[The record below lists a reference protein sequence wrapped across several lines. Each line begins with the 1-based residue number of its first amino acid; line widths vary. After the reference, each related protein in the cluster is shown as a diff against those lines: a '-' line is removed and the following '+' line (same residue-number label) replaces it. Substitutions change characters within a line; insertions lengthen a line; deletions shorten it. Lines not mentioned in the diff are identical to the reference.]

1 APVGKWT
8 CAPTSTLAPLDKY
21 PISTS
26 WHAPLVLAP
35 NHVLTSGNNLCG
47 QCVSYGKKVCPN
59 LPSTD
64 HWKKGAPVKGNT
76 TIIEGTVI
84 ATFNSSDHFE
94 GHAAI
99 YVNQDINK
107 NGGIRVYDQ
116 YITPPNP
123 KPVGPRL

>member
-1 APVGKWT
+1 MSLQNPPQRSQSQTAAKENRMAYVATNYKTNSAAPVGKWT

-47 QCVSYGKKVCPN
+47 QCVSYVKKVCPN

-64 HWKKGAPVKGNT
+64 HWKKGASVKGNT
-76 TIIEGTVI
+76 TIIEGT
-84 ATFNSSDHFE
+84 
-94 GHAAI
+94 
-99 YVNQDINK
+99 
-107 NGGIRVYDQ
+107 
-116 YITPPNP
+116 
-123 KPVGPRL
+123 